1 MDETDMNWTGITT
14 TTTIVAAVAAI
25 IMSDS
30 RGEMRQK

>member
-1 MDETDMNWTGITT
+1 MNWTGIT